1 MRVIRRG
8 ALAAALA
15 LALAG
20 CGVQPTGVIGAGEP
34 ASGLTRG
41 LRLYYV
47 SSSGLRAVPLID
59 REFGKDFGS
68 ILKLLFL
75 PPEGFVNLLQLNGF
89 SVSAEGAQ
97 VTVHIDGSYGATG
110 RDLGTGQ
117 MVCTLTSALS
127 VADPKVDSDKIK
139 ITLTPTQGPTQGP
152 YRCADYFV
160 P

>member
-1 MRVIRRG
+1 MRRG
-8 ALAAALA
+8 APAAALA
-15 LALAG
+15 LALSVAG

-59 REFGKDFGS
+59 REVGENFGGV
-68 ILKLLFL
+68 LKLLFQ
-75 PPEGFVNLLQLNGF
+75 PPEGFVNLLQLNGYE
-89 SVSAEGAQ
+89 VSAKGSRI
-97 VTVHIDGSYGATG
+97 TVHIEGTYGGTG

-127 VADPKVDSDKIK
+127 VADPKVDSEKVEV
-139 ITLTPTQGPTQGP
+139 TLTPTQGPTQGP
-152 YRCADYFV
+152 YRCADYFTR
-160 P
+160 